1 MSVEFGGKLTREDKE
16 VLAVPVGVSRNE
28 FVLTKLAELRKLPA
42 QIIRN
47 GETAEWFFD
56 GVLKHEGRL
65 YLRGP
70 YLKGIFLDEGSR
82 ILGQ

>member
-1 MSVEFGGKLTREDKE
+1 MSVGFGGRLTREDGE
-16 VLAVPVGVSRNE
+16 VLAVPVGVSRKE

-42 QIIRN
+42 QIIRD

-70 YLKGIFLDEGSR
+70 YLKGIFLEQA
-82 ILGQ
+82 IQ